1 LGLTISGPV
10 EKFVTISPK
19 EVKLYGLAGNP
30 IKATVQIIP
39 EKKYAFRILE
49 ARAKYGKHID
59 FKLLEGKDSQI
70 GTYVLMIENK
80 KSAKG
85 RYFDTVYLKT
95 DSKIQPQINVNVFGN
110 VSAAKPK
117 GNT

>member
-1 LGLTISGPV
+1 MGLTISGRV

-19 EVKLYGLAGNP
+19 DVKLYGPAGNP

-59 FKLLEGKDSQI
+59 FKLQEEKGSQA
-70 GTYVLMIENK
+70 GNYVLMIENK
-80 KSAKG
+80 KTSKG

-95 DSKIQPQINVNVFGN
+95 DSKVQPQINVNVYGN
-110 VSAAKPK
+110 IGAAKPK
-117 GNT
+117 GAT